1 MTNSAAARARR
12 FLFLLSLSISFG
24 SVWMR
29 GPPLP
34 RSPTAIQPRSLRP
47 RTAVARQL
55 APTAKVRTTAASS
68 TIAPPHTLSLSLPS
82 PPPPPQLQSPMRVA
96 RPSVRPRPSGGRP
109 ECLAQPS
116 PVQAAKQTALLLLLS
131 LLSLSFHA
139 SLLVLLFSLTL
150 LTLPPSY
157 VVRSRRTATHCSHPL
172 NVRLSSASSSSSS
185 SDRRL
190 SVRPETFSISPLPT
204 DIASQS
210 HADFSLLSSP
220 RALSA
225 SSPSSLSPLPPWIA
239 DRWSLAWWQLPPHHH
254 RRRRR
259 RRR

>member
-1 MTNSAAARARR
+1 
-12 FLFLLSLSISFG
+12 
-24 SVWMR
+24 MR

-96 RPSVRPRPSGGRP
+96 RPSVRPSGGRP

-116 PVQAAKQTALLLLLS
+116 PVQAAKQTALLLLLLS

-185 SDRRL
+185 DRRP
-190 SVRPETFSISPLPT
+190 SVRRPFL
-204 DIASQS
+204 
-210 HADFSLLSSP
+210 F
-220 RALSA
+220 
-225 SSPSSLSPLPPWIA
+225 
-239 DRWSLAWWQLPPHHH
+239 HHCQQT
-254 RRRRR
+254 
-259 RRR
+259 